1 MKRKYDQIYQFKI
14 SLRDTKPPIWRR
26 IQVPSDYTFR
36 DLHVAIQDAMGWCDY
51 HLHEFKMKDPATGET
66 VEIGIP
72 DEDMMVPDA
81 NSGWGTRIAHFY
93 TPENPRALYIY
104 DFGDYWEHEVILEK
118 ILPRGENVMY
128 PVCTGGRRAC
138 PPEDCGGIPGFEHL
152 LEILADPGHE
162 DHEDMLDWLEEPYD
176 ATRFDPRSVRFTDRG
191 KQARKSRR

>member
-104 DFGDYWEHEVILEK
+104 DFGDYWEHEVTLEK